1 MGKPSNHMI
10 LSVFMITGGYHYDS
24 WTRPGSRVEELGE
37 LGLVK
42 EMAQKAEAAKLDIM
56 FFGDVSSAGKI
67 PGADPTVSGHYEP
80 FTTLSALSQHTKNI
94 GMIGTASTTFYE
106 PYNVARL
113 VAGLDEMSGGRAG
126 WNMVTSSVGHENF
139 GITETGSSEY
149 RYRKAA
155 EFADVVTR
163 LWDSWADDAVVA
175 DRARSMWADPERIQ
189 ALNHKGEFYDVQGP
203 LCMKRPIQGRPI
215 LVQAGSSAAGL
226 NFGAQYADVIYTSQP
241 LKNESIDFTS
251 QFKQTVA
258 KHGRN
263 PQDVKVLPGIVPILG
278 ETQAE
283 ADEILRDLG
292 NHVNMNTGL
301 YLLENRLEMQLGDLD
316 LDDRIPDEYWAK
328 GPLKQSR
335 SRWEIFRQLG
345 QEEGYT
351 IRELI
356 LEHSRGHGHQWIAG
370 TPSKVAD
377 LMIDWFE
384 SGACD
389 GFNLNAPYIMGGF
402 DSLCE
407 LLVPELQARG
417 YFRTEYEGSTL
428 RENLGL
434 DRPGAWD
441 TQQAAKE
448 NQTQNA

>member
-1 MGKPSNHMI
+1 MEKNPKHMV
-10 LSVFMITGGYHYDS
+10 LSIFMITAGYHYDG

-80 FTTLSALSQHTKNI
+80 FTTLGALSQHTKNI

-139 GITETGSSEY
+139 GVHETGSSED
-149 RYRKAA
+149 RYRRAT
-155 EFADVVTR
+155 EFADVVTQ

-175 DRARSMWADPERIQ
+175 DRERSMWADPSRIRP
-189 ALNHKGEFYDVQGP
+189 LNHKGEFYDVQGP
-203 LCMKRPIQGRPI
+203 LCMKRPVQGRPI
-215 LVQAGSSAAGL
+215 LVQAGSSGPGL
-226 NFGAQYADVIYTSQP
+226 AFGAKYADVIYTSQP
-241 LKNESIDFTS
+241 LKQESIDFTS
-251 QFKQTVA
+251 MFKKEVA
-258 KHGRN
+258 DNGRR
-263 PQDVKVLPGIVPILG
+263 PEDVKVLPGIVPILG
-278 ETQAE
+278 STQAE
-283 ADEILRDLG
+283 ADEVLKDLA
-292 NHVNMNTGL
+292 NHVNMETGL
-301 YLLENRLEMQLGDLD
+301 YLLENRLEMKLGELD
-316 LDDRIPDEYWAK
+316 LDERIPDEYWAA
-328 GPLKQSR
+328 GPVKQSR
-335 SRWEIFRQLG
+335 SRWEIFRHLG
-345 QEEGYT
+345 QDRGYT
-351 IRELI
+351 VRELI

-402 DSLCE
+402 DSICD
-407 LLVPELQARG
+407 LLVPELQERG

-434 DRPGAWD
+434 TRPTVSHTLAR
-441 TQQAAKE
+441 A
-448 NQTQNA
+448 

>member
-1 MGKPSNHMI
+1 MVKPSNHMV
-10 LSVFMITGGYHYDS
+10 LSVFMITAGYHYDS
-24 WTRPGSRVEELGE
+24 WTREGSRVEELGE

-80 FTTLSALSQHTKNI
+80 FTTLGALSQHTKNI
-94 GMIGTASTTFYE
+94 GMIATASTTFYE

-139 GITETGSSEY
+139 GIHETSSSEE
-149 RYRKAA
+149 RYRKAT
-155 EFADVVTR
+155 EFAEVVTK

-175 DRARSMWADPERIQ
+175 DRERSMWADPSRIQ
-189 ALNHKGEFYDVQGP
+189 AINHKGEHYDVQGP
-203 LCMKRPIQGRPI
+203 LCMKRPVQGRPI

-226 NFGAQYADVIYTSQP
+226 EFGAQYADVIYTSQP
-241 LKNESIDFTS
+241 LKQESIDFTTS
-251 QFKQTVA
+251 FKQAVVRN
-258 KHGRN
+258 GRRAEH
-263 PQDVKVLPGIVPILG
+263 VKVLPGIVPILG

-283 ADEILRDLG
+283 ADEILKDLG
-292 NHVNMNTGL
+292 NHVNMQTGL
-301 YLLENRLEMQLGDLD
+301 YLLENRLEMDLSNLD

-328 GPLKQSR
+328 GPVKQSR

-345 QEEGYT
+345 QDERYT
-351 IRELI
+351 IRELV
-356 LEHSRGHGHQWIAG
+356 LEHSRGHGHQWVAG
-370 TPSKVAD
+370 TPAKVAD

-384 SGACD
+384 AGACD

-402 DSLCE
+402 DAICE
-407 LLVPELQARG
+407 LLVPELQERG
-417 YFRTEYEGSTL
+417 YFRTEYEGATL

-434 DRPGAWD
+434 ERPGAWD
-441 TQQAAKE
+441 TKTPADVTGAL
-448 NQTQNA
+448 NA